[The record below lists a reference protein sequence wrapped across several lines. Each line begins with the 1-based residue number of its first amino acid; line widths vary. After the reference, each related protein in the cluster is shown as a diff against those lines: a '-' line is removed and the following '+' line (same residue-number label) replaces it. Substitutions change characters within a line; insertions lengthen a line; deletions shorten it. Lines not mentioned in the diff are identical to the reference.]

1 MALSADLN
9 DKNGPT
15 KSGAKVAA
23 MGCALSFSAIL
34 MATSIGSPNG
44 WLGWVALLPLF
55 FAIRVLSPLPALL
68 SGSFWGISFFAASSI
83 VGGSGVESSVGSFLL
98 LLTIPGLYAGLC
110 SRITRRVG
118 FSPLMLGLG
127 WVAVEF
133 ALSPLSLH
141 HGLLAGTVGDGLL
154 VRLVGNLAGYVLV
167 AFIVAYVTASLLSV
181 LTRVYVAVATARMVA
196 TSGDSGAKT
205 DAFELPIQL
214 LRLISRSRP
223 RAPPI

>member
-1 MALSADLN
+1 MALSVDPN
-9 DKNGPT
+9 DKNPLIR
-15 KSGAKVAA
+15 SGAKVAA
-23 MGCALSFSAIL
+23 LGCALSLSAIL

-68 SGSFWGISFFAASSI
+68 SGSFWGLSFFAASSLA
-83 VGGSGVESSVGSFLL
+83 GGDHVVPSFGSFLL
-98 LLTIPGLYAGLC
+98 LTTIPGLYAGLC
-110 SRITRRVG
+110 CRITRRVG

-141 HGLLAGTVGDGLL
+141 HGLLAGTIGDGLL
-154 VRLVGNLAGYVLV
+154 VRLVGNLTGYVLV
-167 AFIVAYVTASLLSV
+167 AFIVAYVTASLLSM
-181 LTRVYVAVATARMVA
+181 LTHVCGVMTAARTEA
-196 TSGDSGAKT
+196 ASGDSEAKI
-205 DAFELPIQL
+205 DAFELPVQL
-214 LRLISRSRP
+214 LWLVSRSRP

>member
-9 DKNGPT
+9 DKNALN
-15 KSGAKVAA
+15 KSAVRTASL
-23 MGCALSFSAIL
+23 GCALGGSAIL

-55 FAIRVLSPLPALL
+55 FAIRVLSPLPAIL
-68 SGSFWGISFFAASSI
+68 SGSFWGICFFIASWLAGHAGMSPSI
-83 VGGSGVESSVGSFLL
+83 GSFLL

-133 ALSPLSLH
+133 ALSPLSLQR
-141 HGLLAGTVGDGLL
+141 GLLAATVGDVALL
-154 VRLVGNLAGYVLV
+154 GLVGNLAGYVLV
-167 AFIVAYVTASLLSV
+167 AFVVAYVTASLLSV
-181 LTRVYVAVATARMVA
+181 LSCVYGAVASRRLDAA
-196 TSGDSGAKT
+196 TGDLGTKVI
-205 DAFELPIQL
+205 AFELPVQL
-214 LRLISRSRP
+214 LRLIGRSRP